1 MRKMNY
7 FGYIVQEDGV
17 ILGKRGTPLTPHD
30 NGKGYL
36 IVNLQIG
43 KNRLCKAVHRLLA
56 ECFIPNPLGL
66 SDVDHIDGN
75 RANNKLDNL
84 RWVTHGDN
92 IKHSFDLENRS
103 ATGVENANSIFDEET
118 VHAVCKL
125 LEQGLMPAEIRDL
138 GFDYSLARTI
148 RSRKN
153 WRSISKDYKW

>member
-7 FGYIVQEDGV
+7 FGYIVQEDGIIV
-17 ILGKRGTPLTPHD
+17 GKRGTPLTPHD

-103 ATGVENANSIFDEET
+103 ATGVENANNIFDEET
-118 VHAVCKL
+118 VRTVCKL
-125 LEQGLMPAEIRDL
+125 LEQGLMPAEIRNL

-153 WRSISKDYKW
+153 WRSISKDYEW

>member
-36 IVNLQIG
+36 IVNLQVG

-56 ECFIPNPLGL
+56 ECFIPNPLSL

-103 ATGVENANSIFDEET
+103 ATGVENANNIFDEET
-118 VHAVCKL
+118 VRTVCKL
-125 LEQGLMPAEIRDL
+125 LEQGLMPAEIRNL
-138 GFDYSLARTI
+138 GFDYSLVRTI

>member
-1 MRKMNY
+1 M
-7 FGYIVQEDGV
+7 
-17 ILGKRGTPLTPHD
+17 
-30 NGKGYL
+30 
-36 IVNLQIG
+36 
-43 KNRLCKAVHRLLA
+43 
-56 ECFIPNPLGL
+56 

-92 IKHSFDLENRS
+92 IKHSFSLENRS

-138 GFDYSLARTI
+138 GFDYSLVRTI

-153 WRSISKDYKW
+153 WGSISKDYKW

>member
-17 ILGKRGTPLTPHD
+17 IVGKRGTPLTPHD

-36 IVNLQIG
+36 IVNLQVG

-56 ECFIPNPLGL
+56 ECFIPNPLSL

-103 ATGVENANSIFDEET
+103 ATGVENANNIFDEET
-118 VHAVCKL
+118 VRTVCKL
-125 LEQGLMPAEIRDL
+125 LEQGLMPAEIRNL

-153 WRSISKDYKW
+153 WRSISRDYKW